1 MLATN
6 TKTTGMELIL
16 PTTVRYHDMPAAADA
31 AQLRFAPALS
41 FHQQVT
47 AQQAL
52 DALRQMQDDIESIYY
67 LFVTDSQD
75 RLVGVVSLHKL
86 ICVAP
91 GARLF
96 EFMDRRI
103 ISLPHDATLKQ
114 QARIMSES
122 GLLALPVVD
131 EQGRLVGALD
141 AGDLSRAMQEEST
154 AEMYHLAGLAQDE
167 SIEQSARFTFGYRSF
182 WLVANL
188 LTAFVV
194 AFVLSGFEGLLT
206 TAPVLVALLP
216 LSVLQGGQAARQT
229 LTFVERSLA
238 LGQVSLSQSRE
249 VLGRE
254 LTTGAL
260 NGLLIGALAGALV
273 WLWQGQAALGLLA
286 GGAIFANTLLAA
298 LAGAGVPLAFRKQG
312 IDPARASAVLV
323 ATVTNMGG
331 VLLLLGMGAL
341 ALQWGYL

>member
-6 TKTTGMELIL
+6 TTPTGMDLIL
-16 PTTVRYHDMPAAADA
+16 PTTVRYHDMPVAADA

-67 LFVTDSQD
+67 LLVTDSQE
-75 RLVGVVSLHKL
+75 RLVGVINLHKL
-86 ICVAP
+86 ICAAP
-91 GARLF
+91 GSRLF

-114 QARIMSES
+114 QAYIMSES
-122 GLLALPVVD
+122 GLLALPVID

-141 AGDLSRAMQEEST
+141 AGDLSRTMQEEST

-167 SIEQSARFTFGYRSF
+167 SIEQPARFTFGYRSF

-194 AFVLSGFEGLLT
+194 ALVLSSFEGLLT
-206 TAPVLVALLP
+206 HATVLVALLP
-216 LSVLQGGQAARQT
+216 LAVLQGGQAARQT
-229 LTFVERSLA
+229 LTFVERSLS
-238 LGQVSLSQSRE
+238 LGQISPGQGRE
-249 VLGRE
+249 VVSRE
-254 LTTGAL
+254 LTSGTL
-260 NGLLIGALAGALV
+260 NGLLIGTLAGTLV
-273 WLWQGQAALGLLA
+273 WLWQGQAVLGLLA
-286 GGAIFANTLLAA
+286 GGAVFANTLLAA
-298 LAGAGVPLAFRKQG
+298 LAGAGVPLACRSLG
-312 IDPARASAVLV
+312 VDPARASAVLV
-323 ATVTNMGG
+323 ATATNVGG

-341 ALQWGYL
+341 ALQLGYL

>member
-6 TKTTGMELIL
+6 TTNHAMELIL
-16 PTTVRYHDMPAAADA
+16 PHTVRYHDMPASAEANR
-31 AQLRFAPALS
+31 LRFAPALS

-47 AQQAL
+47 AQQAI
-52 DALRQMQDDIESIYY
+52 DALRQMRDDVESIYY
-67 LFVTDSQD
+67 LFVTDSHD
-75 RLVGVVSLHKL
+75 RLVGVVSLRNL
-86 ICVAP
+86 ICAAP
-91 GARLF
+91 GSRLF
-96 EFMDRRI
+96 EFMDRRV

-154 AEMYHLAGLAQDE
+154 AEMYHLAGIAQDE
-167 SIEQSARFTFGYRSF
+167 NIEHPASFTFGYRTF
-182 WLVANL
+182 WLIANL
-188 LTAFVV
+188 LAALIV
-194 AFVLSGFEGLLT
+194 ALVLSSFEGLLLQAT
-206 TAPVLVALLP
+206 TLVALLP
-216 LSVLQGGQAARQT
+216 LAVLQGGQAARQT

-238 LGQVSLSQSRE
+238 LGQITTDQTRE

-254 LTTGAL
+254 LSTGAL
-260 NGLLIGALAGALV
+260 NGLLIGGLAGGLV
-273 WLWQGQAALGLLA
+273 WLWQGQATWGLVV
-286 GGAIFANTLLAA
+286 GAAVLANTLLAV
-298 LAGAGVPLAFRKQG
+298 LTGAVIPLACRSLG

-323 ATVTNMGG
+323 SAVASIGG
-331 VLLLLGMGAL
+331 VVLLLGMGAL

>member
-6 TKTTGMELIL
+6 TTTTGMELIL
-16 PTTVRYHDMPAAADA
+16 PPTVRYHDMPVAADTDE
-31 AQLRFAPALS
+31 LRFAPALS

-52 DALRQMQDDIESIYY
+52 DALRQMQDDVESIYY

-75 RLVGVVSLHKL
+75 RLVGVINLHKL
-86 ICVAP
+86 ICAAP
-91 GARLF
+91 GSRLF

-141 AGDLSRAMQEEST
+141 AGDLSRTMQEEST

-167 SIEQSARFTFGYRSF
+167 SIEQPASFTFGYRSF

-188 LTAFVV
+188 LMAFVV
-194 AFVLSGFEGLLT
+194 ALVLSSFEGLLT
-206 TAPVLVALLP
+206 QATVLVVLLP
-216 LSVLQGGQAARQT
+216 LAVLQGGQAARQS

-238 LGQVSLSQSRE
+238 LGQVLPGQSRD
-249 VLGRE
+249 VLSRE
-254 LTTGAL
+254 LTSAAL
-260 NGLLIGALAGALV
+260 NGLLISTLAGLLV
-273 WLWQGQAALGLLA
+273 WLWQGQVALGLLTS
-286 GGAIFANTLLAA
+286 GAVFVNTLLAA
-298 LAGAGVPLAFRKQG
+298 LAGAGVPLACRNLG

-323 ATVTNMGG
+323 TTITSVGG
-331 VLLLLGMGAL
+331 VLLLLGLGAL
-341 ALQWGYL
+341 AMQWGYL